1 MKRMLV
7 GVLAAVMVSA
17 VGLFAQ
23 AKPEPAKDSK
33 TVFSGCLVRGG
44 QDSFMLIN
52 AKEKGQKGKETKNL
66 FLAEENQ
73 KVDIAHFERMEVEV
87 TGAITAEGAK
97 TIFTVSKVKRVSDY
111 CG

>member
-1 MKRMLV
+1 MKRILV

-17 VGLFAQ
+17 VRLFAQ

-66 FLAEENQ
+66 FLAEEN
-73 KVDIAHFERMEVEV
+73 KDVDVMHFERMEVEV
-87 TGAITAEGAK
+87 TGTLKAEGQKAV
-97 TIFTVSKVKRVSDY
+97 FTVSKVKRVSDY